1 MAIDGNVSGL
11 NQTTFRALQQIKD
24 PKNMTEAEATQL
36 KTAIA
41 KDGIDSAEEDLI
53 AELTRTDG
61 KSITINAEKDAG
73 FSPQSLQ
80 FNPVATKAQG
90 VLNSLKPTVTGIEL
104 NQLWSKG
111 PVGIK
116 KIAELYKNPANT
128 NVITAFAAKRIAMDY
143 AVSNPLNGYAPL
155 IKSIRNFQAGF
166 AQLGEAEK
174 ARGSQFLYNVI
185 SDFDR
190 NKVGDF
196 IPDLIYSG
204 LKTAP

>member
-90 VLNSLKPTVTGIEL
+90 VLNSLKPTVTEADL
-104 NQLWSKG
+104 NKLWAKG
-111 PVGIK
+111 APGVRD
-116 KIAELYKNPANT
+116 IAKLFKNPANT
-128 NVITAFAAKRIAMDY
+128 NIITAFAMKRLAVDY
-143 AVSNPLNGYAPL
+143 AVSNPLNGYAPM
-155 IKSIRNFQAGF
+155 IRSIRNFSDGF
-166 AQLGEAEK
+166 SQLSPEDK
-174 ARGSQFLYNVI
+174 ARGSQFIYNVV
-185 SDFDR
+185 SEFDR
-190 NKVGDF
+190 TKAGGM
-196 IPDLIYSG
+196 IPDLLYERF
-204 LKTAP
+204 KN